1 MVLAAAAELDKI
13 VRELRELLTKV
24 DSLLD
29 DSLPPHA
36 LSKGRAAR
44 EQLVRMIEDFLDLI
58 EVEEA
63 FKEAGDERI
72 PLDQVLHELR
82 RA

>member
-1 MVLAAAAELDKI
+1 MVAVAAADLDAI
-13 VRELRELLTKV
+13 VRQLRELLTRV

-36 LSKGRAAR
+36 AAEARAAHD
-44 EQLVRMIEDFLDLI
+44 QLVRMIEDFLDLI
-58 EVEEA
+58 EVEDA

-72 PLDQVLHELR
+72 PLDQVLTELR

>member
-1 MVLAAAAELDKI
+1 MVVTAVDLD
-13 VRELRELLTKV
+13 RLSQDLRELLTRV

-29 DSLPPHA
+29 DPLPVHA
-36 LSKGRAAR
+36 AA
-44 EQLVRMIEDFLDLI
+44 EANAVHDQLERMIEDTLDLI

-63 FKEAGDERI
+63 LKEAGDERI
-72 PLDQVLHELR
+72 SLDQVMADLG

>member
-1 MVLAAAAELDKI
+1 MAAAAIADLDEI
-13 VRELRELLTKV
+13 VRQLRELLARV

-36 LSKGRAAR
+36 VSEARAAR
-44 EQLVRMIEDFLDLI
+44 EQLVRMIEDSLDLI
-58 EVEEA
+58 EVEDA
-63 FKEAGDERI
+63 FEEAGDERI
-72 PLDQVLHELR
+72 PLDQVVTELR